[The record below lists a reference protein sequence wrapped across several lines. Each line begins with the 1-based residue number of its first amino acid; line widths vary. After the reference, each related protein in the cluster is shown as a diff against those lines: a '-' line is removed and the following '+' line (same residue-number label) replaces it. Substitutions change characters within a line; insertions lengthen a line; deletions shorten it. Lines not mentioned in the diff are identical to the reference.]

1 MSTKK
6 TPFAPPSDPVNV
18 TALDAFIDLFES
30 IKARMGSALRDTG
43 DTLTPMAMRLLSH
56 CLAHPGA
63 SQQTLVERSAR
74 DKGQVARLIK
84 ELDKQGMLVRAD
96 SPDDKRSY
104 QLQVTPAGRAAC
116 ERFRQHHTAIAAEL
130 FAGMAGPDV
139 AQFTQQLQ
147 RLSTQLPRTRTLSV
161 EANPPPPPAPAGR
174 AAA

>member
-6 TPFAPPSDPVNV
+6 TSHKPSPDPVSV
-18 TALDAFIDLFES
+18 AALDAFIDLFEG

-63 SQQTLVERSAR
+63 SQQTLVELSAR

-84 ELDKQGMLVRAD
+84 ELDRQGMLVRED

-104 QLQVTPAGRAAC
+104 RLQVTPAGRAAC

-130 FAGMAGPDV
+130 FTHMAGPDV

-147 RLSTQLPRTRTLSV
+147 GLSAQLARTR
-161 EANPPPPPAPAGR
+161 
-174 AAA
+174 

>member
-6 TPFAPPSDPVNV
+6 TLPTLPPDPVSV
-18 TALDAFIDLFES
+18 AALDAFIDLFEG

-63 SQQTLVERSAR
+63 SQQALVELSAR

-84 ELDKQGMLVRAD
+84 ELDQQGMLVRED

-104 QLQVTPAGRAAC
+104 RLQVTPTGRAAC
-116 ERFRQHHTAIAAEL
+116 ERFRAHHIAIAGQM
-130 FAGMAGPDV
+130 FADMAGPDV

-147 RLSTQLPRTRTLSV
+147 GLSAQLSRSRKLS
-161 EANPPPPPAPAGR
+161 A
-174 AAA
+174 